1 MSKEWDPY
9 FNEYQD
15 RGIIKW
21 QGFFLSEHT
30 SALDRL
36 KKEDEEI
43 PRLPQQSK
51 QAIDHYLSR
60 SIKQNKV
67 IEVQLNTLDDLGR
80 VKPHILGTFR
90 GSDLDV
96 VTIFN
101 HRTGQDVYI
110 DYNDIRHIKM
120 HNYLKWFETKN
131 KEGEPFED
139 FNFDEETQTVTIIFK
154 DYFEDDNWIE

>member
-60 SIKQNKV
+60 SMKQNKV

-80 VKPHILGTFR
+80 VKPSL
-90 GSDLDV
+90 
-96 VTIFN
+96 VTITAVHSSSRVAFT
-101 HRTGQDVYI
+101 RTSVI
-110 DYNDIRHIKM
+110 PSPR
-120 HNYLKWFETKN
+120 LSCSTETVS
-131 KEGEPFED
+131 ERC
-139 FNFDEETQTVTIIFK
+139 FDRL
-154 DYFEDDNWIE
+154 WIAQRVS